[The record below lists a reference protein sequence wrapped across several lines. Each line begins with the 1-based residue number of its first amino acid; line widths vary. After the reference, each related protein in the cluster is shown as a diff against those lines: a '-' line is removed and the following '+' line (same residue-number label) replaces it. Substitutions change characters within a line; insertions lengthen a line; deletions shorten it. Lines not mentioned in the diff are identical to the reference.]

1 MRSDVAKYRL
11 TYFQNRAAPRVA
23 RPGDPPTRS
32 RPGDG
37 PHIKTVMTD
46 KPPLSLADIGETPAN
61 PLFASFMGDGVDD
74 R

>member
-1 MRSDVAKYRL
+1 MAKYRL
-11 TYFQNRAAPRVA
+11 TYFSGRKVPRVA
-23 RPGDPPTRS
+23 RPGDPPTRA

-37 PHIKTVMTD
+37 QHVKTVMSE
-46 KPPLSLADIGETPAN
+46 KAPLGLGNVGETPAN